1 MQSVE
6 AASAAPSSTSKNCTK
21 HDGMHHA
28 SDSEKPWMS
37 LFLKLSRHQRAI
49 IVEFTL
55 IYLFS

>member
-28 SDSEKPWMS
+28 SDSEKPWSKVRMS
-37 LFLKLSRHQRAI
+37 DAKAWQ
-49 IVEFTL
+49 
-55 IYLFS
+55 FSKT